1 MFSLIVWANFD
12 YFYTVFRLLVRVT
25 LCIVFRTFIWN
36 FRGFK
41 FRLDCFFL
49 ELFGFQVWSTRQP
62 PQTPPKR
69 REWILHRK
77 RRKRNFEHFV
87 LSNMNLPTISIVT
100 GSIFWG
106 LRVGFLGIWGG
117 MQLPVD
123 RRGQSGWL
131 FLLAVV
137 CWTFLS
143 LTCTVLGLLK
153 YPWRLRNYF
162 LNIPPKVKFSR
173 QVKFQFR
180 ISGQAV
186 GEETRTRN
194 FPSHAL
200 MEIIYFCEES
210 GGSVLL
216 SSGGLNS
223 WFCRIRKWTLFKGR

>member
-1 MFSLIVWANFD
+1 MVASQQRCEPFNKLSKFTVYSIMKAKKGEEFDQKLEIYIGIRYPPKILQRYLLLIPCLECSFWLSCSVFSLIVWANLD

-123 RRGQSGWL
+123 RRGQSSWL

-137 CWTFLS
+137 SWTFLS

-153 YPWRLRNYF
+153 YPWRLRNF
-162 LNIPPKVKFSR
+162 LKYPPKS
-173 QVKFQFR
+173 
-180 ISGQAV
+180 
-186 GEETRTRN
+186 
-194 FPSHAL
+194 
-200 MEIIYFCEES
+200 
-210 GGSVLL
+210 
-216 SSGGLNS
+216 
-223 WFCRIRKWTLFKGR
+223 

>member
-1 MFSLIVWANFD
+1 MHSCSAAVRYWQYLTPCLECSFWLSCSVFRLIVWVNLD
-12 YFYTVFRLLVRVT
+12 YFYTMIRLLVGVT
-25 LCIVFRTFIWN
+25 LCIMFRVFIWN

-87 LSNMNLPTISIVT
+87 LPNMNLPTISIVP
-100 GSIFWG
+100 GSTFWG

-137 CWTFLS
+137 SWTFLS

-153 YPWRLRNYF
+153 YPWRLRIF
-162 LNIPPKVKFSR
+162 FIFPKS
-173 QVKFQFR
+173 
-180 ISGQAV
+180 
-186 GEETRTRN
+186 
-194 FPSHAL
+194 
-200 MEIIYFCEES
+200 
-210 GGSVLL
+210 
-216 SSGGLNS
+216 
-223 WFCRIRKWTLFKGR
+223 